1 MAQHCKLELSES
13 EDWYKEVKTELERL
27 WDEGDCWTEL
37 PEEYCGEWC
46 GHYGEAYVLDNK
58 EMRKNTILNKATIS
72 DSDEL
77 PLCSCG
83 IELHTDRSGDKIAQ
97 IYVVA

>member
-1 MAQHCKLELSES
+1 
-13 EDWYKEVKTELERL
+13 
-27 WDEGDCWTEL
+27 
-37 PEEYCGEWC
+37 
-46 GHYGEAYVLDNK
+46 
-58 EMRKNTILNKATIS
+58 MRKNTILNKATIS